1 MRVDIDKQDILNAL
15 ADTRKKFDRASAGL
29 IISLSVTAGLFV
41 AAGFGLSRAISTILS
56 AAPSPSFAGL
66 RFAFVTEPEPFYLAG
81 GCLALAIIAVV
92 TGLGILKARRKRAAA
107 RKAEALN
114 HPLAA
119 GRFEYIFSADRLTIM
134 GPLSVKKIAW
144 QNIAKLENRKSTI
157 VFHLKDGGFEFIPKN
172 VVPNDNFFDLMTVKH
187 GPQTN
192 KPCSYEEAN
201 LAKPLS
207 VTFEAS
213 RADLDDYYAQYFK
226 KRDGKFHVLRRLAQ
240 WRPWT
245 PLLFFVMTM
254 LAALLGYSAFNTYSL
269 VHAAGALASA
279 GTAAAIFFMN
289 GGYFRGAAHPFRK
302 NAAWPYAQTDL
313 VTVTLAKDGVFH
325 TRHGATDFIRWAAV
339 SIYMESKLSGFLV
352 VAPKHVIPLPKRAF
366 LSKAHFEDF
375 TAFAKRSMSQAKQER
390 AEAERGRLTRSFGNN
405 TAAQQPSA
413 VKPAEENKAQPKL
426 PARAAQAPAAA
437 QIAQIA
443 EARAVK
449 SAGPSPKAAPAQVK
463 QAPAKP
469 AQIPAHIKSAPAP
482 KPKQASTATQQQPA
496 AAKKPPSEA
505 AAPKP
510 QPAKKVAAKP
520 ASETAAILNSAL
532 KKAAQLDAK
541 ARQKAKAEAAAAAAT
556 AEAPKKRRTA
566 AE

>member
-15 ADTRKKFDRASAGL
+15 ADTRKKFDRATAGL
-29 IISLSVTAGLFV
+29 IVSLSVTAGLFI

-56 AAPSPSFAGL
+56 AAPAPSLAGL
-66 RFAFVTEPEPFYLAG
+66 RFAFETEPEPFYLAG

-92 TGLGILKARRKRAAA
+92 TGLAILKARRKRAAA

-187 GPQTN
+187 GPRIN
-192 KPCSYEEAN
+192 KSCSYEEAN
-201 LAKPLS
+201 LAKPLK

-213 RADLDDYYAQYFK
+213 RADYDDYYAHYFK
-226 KRDGKFHVLRRLAQ
+226 KRDGKFHALRRLAQ

-254 LAALLGYSAFNTYSL
+254 LAAFLGYAAFNTYSL
-269 VHAAGALASA
+269 IHAGAALACA
-279 GTAAAIFFMN
+279 GMAGAIFVMN

-313 VTVTLAKDGVFH
+313 ATITLAKDGVLH

-339 SIYMESKLSGFLV
+339 SNYMESKLSGFLV
-352 VAPKHVIPLPKRAF
+352 VAPKHAIPLPKRAF

-405 TAAQQPSA
+405 TAAQ
-413 VKPAEENKAQPKL
+413 KPASGRPAEQSNAQPKL
-426 PARAAQAPAAA
+426 PARAAQAPAAPA
-437 QIAQIA
+437 QITQIA
-443 EARAVK
+443 EARAAK

-463 QAPAKP
+463 QAPGKP
-469 AQIPAHIKSAPAP
+469 AQLKPAP
-482 KPKQASTATQQQPA
+482 KPEPEKRARQPQPA
-496 AAKKPPSEA
+496 AVKKPPNDAPTPKPQAAKKP
-505 AAPKP
+505 
-510 QPAKKVAAKP
+510 AAKP

-541 ARQKAKAEAAAAAAT
+541 ARQKAKAEAAAAAT
-556 AEAPKKRRTA
+556 EPPKKRINA